1 MNTTYQLMPVLT
13 DIVFAFLGCCLSP
26 LQVFA
31 LTFIKG
37 YRPLVF
43 HLPFWAG
50 VAFGVVMQL
59 SSSPCC
65 KASMNISGFK
75 IGNGTYSTLLGFN
88 VVSTVVCWG
97 LAAITLLDNRSGN
110 KLEGVD
116 EEEYG
121 GHDGVHGKVQGPD
134 RGNSLLGLPV
144 PAFLRS
150 SKGSGKG
157 AAAGVVSKDVADVG
171 PAVSGAGGAAGGDVV
186 SPSAAGGGVSA
197 AHDAAGDGTV
207 AVAAGL
213 QDSRGV

>member
-1 MNTTYQLMPVLT
+1 MDQIMRSNQHDYCQLNPATMPVLT
-13 DIVFAFLGCCLSP
+13 QVCVALLGCSLCP

-97 LAAITLLDNRSGN
+97 LAAIALLDNRSGH
-110 KLEGVD
+110 KLEGGDD
-116 EEEYG
+116 EEEFE
-121 GHDGVHGKVQGPD
+121 VHGKVHGPD

-144 PAFLRS
+144 PGFLRS
-150 SKGSGKG
+150 SKGAEKG
-157 AAAGVVSKDVADVG
+157 AAAGVVSKDAADVG
-171 PAVSGAGGAAGGDVV
+171 SAVPGAAGVGEAVGGSAV
-186 SPSAAGGGVSA
+186 SSTAAVE
-197 AHDAAGDGTV
+197 
-207 AVAAGL
+207 
-213 QDSRGV
+213 